1 MKKILT
7 RVICSVVALCLL
19 CTGLV
24 ACGSESSWKA
34 GKLTNGGEMIS
45 QGGFI
50 AESKHYLY
58 YINGVG
64 ATTADN
70 TFGVPVKGSLMAVKK
85 DSIGTDKLVTEVVV
99 PKIFSAT
106 DIKSGFFIDGG
117 YVYYG
122 TPNTEKNS
130 SGAVANYEMTFVRTK
145 LDGSGKTD
153 TFFTVGAHNVQ
164 YRIVKQDGVV
174 YIIYYD
180 AEESAL
186 ISYNTANKSA
196 TTIAKQDI
204 KAKKNTLEHY
214 YFLDND
220 VCGEAVLLF
229 TTSVYSEE
237 YDSKL
242 AEKDGY
248 DRATENYNQVFLYKA
263 GDKKAS
269 GADVIGQKV
278 LDGNTEAVFEQSSY
292 SFSLFK
298 SGYMFYQRASQG
310 TTKMYAAT
318 IDELKGEFT
327 TESKNAYKGTL
338 IKNSTLVTDAAIIED
353 LENVYVLEN
362 DVVYHTSLID
372 IVKVEGDSEVVL
384 KPVKKPVAKTG
395 TISTLL
401 FIKDAELYYYNLS
414 TELAKIKLKDV
425 EGGALLTDEVNE
437 VRISEGKVSTSWYK
451 PKMMKVGEKN
461 YLFYLDNS
469 ATGNSYVQYV
479 DLGTKVIKPEEDD
492 ASQIYYFDTASI
504 KLLGKKT
511 DADMAKEIT
520 SRIENISKS
529 LDVGTLVFDDPK
541 ADVLTVAEVEKVK
554 KLYDNSNPATKEAVE
569 SEAVEVLN
577 NYVKAIKIANLYKK
591 LEGIEAYNT
600 EDYNANSAELASYK
614 QAYNQIKKEV
624 EAFKA
629 SDNAS
634 KVESYIKSN
643 YKFYYQRAKEFFK

>member
-7 RVICSVVALCLL
+7 RVICSVLALCLL

-130 SGAVANYEMTFVRTK
+130 SGVVANYEMTFVRTK

-278 LDGNTEAVFEQSSY
+278 LDGNTEDVFEQSSY

-318 IDELKGEFT
+318 IDELKGDFT
-327 TESKNAYKGTL
+327 AESKNAYKGTL
-338 IKNSTLVTDAAIIED
+338 IKNSTYVTDAAIIED

-372 IVKVEGDSEVVL
+372 IVKGEGDSKVVL

-492 ASQIYYFDTASI
+492 ASQIYYFDTEGI

-529 LDVGTLVFDDPK
+529 LDVGTLVFDDPE